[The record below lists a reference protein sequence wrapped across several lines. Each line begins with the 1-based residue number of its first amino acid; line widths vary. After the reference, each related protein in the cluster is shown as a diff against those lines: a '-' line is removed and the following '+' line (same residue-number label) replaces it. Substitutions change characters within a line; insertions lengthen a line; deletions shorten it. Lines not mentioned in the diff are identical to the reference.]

1 MAIKAVIF
9 DMVSV
14 LLVPIKGTYETL
26 LAERLGIDE
35 KITSDIVNDP
45 EHRKW
50 DLDEIGDD
58 EYYTHLLNELNLPLE
73 MKGILERFEIEDF
86 YIDQV
91 LLEFIQNLHK
101 DYKTALLTNF
111 PAHLHT
117 HMKTKWNT
125 GGAFD
130 HIIASCDVK
139 LLKPDPRM
147 YKLALSALDCNPD
160 EAIFVD
166 DRRVNTKA
174 AEALGIRCVLYQDRD
189 QGIKEIKQKLGI
201 L

>member
-14 LLVPIKGTYETL
+14 LLVPIKGTYESL

-35 KITSDIVNDP
+35 KITADIVNDP
-45 EHRKW
+45 QHKRW
-50 DLDEIGDD
+50 DLDEISDD
-58 EYYTHLLNELNLPLE
+58 EYYTHLLNNLNLPIELKSE
-73 MKGILERFEIEDF
+73 LERFEIEDF
-86 YIDQV
+86 YIDPI
-91 LLEFIQNLHK
+91 LLEFIHYLHNN
-101 DYKTALLTNF
+101 YKTALLTNF

-117 HMKTKWNT
+117 HMKTKWTT
-125 GGAFD
+125 GGVFD

-147 YKLALSALDCNPD
+147 YQLALSDLDCKPA
-160 EAIFVD
+160 EAIFID
-166 DRRVNTKA
+166 DREVNTKA
-174 AEALGIRCVLYQDRD
+174 AEALGISSVLYQNRD
-189 QGIKEIKQKLGI
+189 EGIKEIKQKLAI

>member
-1 MAIKAVIF
+1 MTIKAVIF

-14 LLVPIKGTYETL
+14 LLVPISGTYETL
-26 LAERLGIDE
+26 LAKRLGIDE
-35 KITSDIVNDP
+35 KITADIVNDP
-45 EHRKW
+45 QHKRW

-58 EYYTHLLNELNLPLE
+58 EYYTHLLNELKLPLE
-73 MKGILERFEIEDF
+73 MKSVLERFEIEDF
-86 YIDQV
+86 FIDPV
-91 LLEFIQNLHK
+91 LLEFIQKLHK
-101 DYKTALLTNF
+101 YYKTALLTNF

-139 LLKPDPRM
+139 LLKPDPQM
-147 YKLALSALDCNPD
+147 YQLVLSALDCHPD

-166 DRRVNTKA
+166 DREVNTKA
-174 AEALGIRCVLYQDRD
+174 AEALGICSILYQDREK
-189 QGIKEIKQKLGI
+189 GIMEIKQKLGI
-201 L
+201 